1 MSSSVVS
8 GSVPGRE
15 VLVAGPWFA
24 DLIFR
29 GLSRPILPGT
39 EVFAEEFSLVPGGG
53 FTVAMALHRLG
64 RDVVWS
70 ADFGND
76 LFSQHVLS
84 VARVEGLDEVSFRHH
99 QIPMRGLTVVF
110 SYPNDRAMA
119 TYRDRISPESLK
131 TLVNEHRPKMLVLP
145 ALQYD
150 RATWAALCF
159 AHELGTQVF
168 MDCQDMPG
176 SLDDPMVRDTLK
188 QVDFFA
194 PNISEALRLTG
205 TTTVEDAVAALAD
218 LVDTVIIKRGST
230 GATAVQHGQRYD
242 IASIPLAAVD
252 TTGAG
257 DCFNAGFIHAQLT
270 GHHFPDCLAIAV
282 ACGAAAI
289 TDVGCHAAPDLVQLQ
304 QLLPRVPAPVA
315 ELS

>member
-1 MSSSVVS
+1 MVI
-8 GSVPGRE
+8 GSVKGHN

-29 GLSRPILPGT
+29 GLSRPISPGT
-39 EVFAEEFSLVPGGG
+39 EIFAEEFGLVPGGA
-53 FTVAMALHRLG
+53 FTIAMALHRLG

-70 ADFGND
+70 TDFGND

-84 VARVEGLDEVSFRHH
+84 VARVEGLNEVGFRHH
-99 QIPMRGLTVVF
+99 DTPLHSLTVVL
-110 SYPNDRAMA
+110 SYPSDRAMT
-119 TYRDRISPESLK
+119 TYQDRIRPEPLERLLK
-131 TLVNEHRPKMLVLP
+131 EHQPKMLVLP
-145 ALQYD
+145 LLQYD
-150 RATWAALCF
+150 RATWSALCF
-159 AHELGTQVF
+159 AHELGAQVF
-168 MDCQDMPG
+168 MDCQDIPG
-176 SLDDPMVRDTLK
+176 SLENPMLRDTLK

-194 PNISEALRLTG
+194 PNASEALRLTG
-205 TTTVEDAVAALAD
+205 TATIEEAVDALAE
-218 LVDTVIIKRGST
+218 LVNTVIIKRGSA

-270 GHHFPDCLAIAV
+270 GHPFPDCLTIAV

-289 TDVGCHAAPDLVQLQ
+289 TDLGCRAAPRLAELQ
-304 QLLPRVPAPVA
+304 QWLARVPAPIV

>member
-1 MSSSVVS
+1 MVS
-8 GSVPGRE
+8 GLVTGHE

-29 GLSRPILPGT
+29 GLSQPILPGT
-39 EVFAEEFSLVPGGG
+39 EVFAEEFGLLPGGA
-53 FTVAMALHRLG
+53 FTVAMALQRLG

-70 ADFGND
+70 TDFGND

-84 VARVEGLDEVSFRHH
+84 VARVDGLNEIGFRHH
-99 QIPMRGLTVVF
+99 GIPLHNLTVVF
-110 SYPNDRAMA
+110 SYSGDRAMT
-119 TYRDRISPESLK
+119 TYQDRISPEPLETLLK
-131 TLVNEHRPKMLVLP
+131 EHKPKMLVLP
-145 ALQYD
+145 SLQYD
-150 RATWAALCF
+150 RATWAALCM

-176 SLDDPMVRDTLK
+176 SLENPMLRDTLE

-194 PNISEALRLTG
+194 PNTSEALRLTG
-205 TTTVEDAVAALAD
+205 TTTIEEAVDVLAD
-218 LVDTVIIKRGST
+218 LVDTVIIKRGSAGT
-230 GATAVQHGQRYD
+230 TAVQHGHRYD

-270 GHHFPDCLAIAV
+270 GHELPDCLAIAV

-289 TDVGCHAAPDLVQLQ
+289 TDLGCRAAPRLVELQ
-304 QLLPRVPAPVA
+304 EWLSRVPAPIA

>member
-1 MSSSVVS
+1 MVS
-8 GSVPGRE
+8 GSVTGQE
-15 VLVAGPWFA
+15 VLVAGPWFT

-29 GLSRPILPGT
+29 GLSRPVLPGT
-39 EVFAEEFSLVPGGG
+39 EVFAEELSLVPGGA

-84 VARVEGLDEVSFRHH
+84 VARLEGLNEISFRHH
-99 QIPMRGLTVVF
+99 QIPLRSLTVVF

-119 TYRDRISPESLK
+119 TYQDRISPAPLETLLK
-131 TLVNEHRPKMLVLP
+131 EHQPKMLVLP

-176 SLDDPMVRDTLK
+176 SLDDPMVRDTLE

-205 TTTVEDAVAALAD
+205 TTTVEEAVAALAD
-218 LVDTVIIKRGST
+218 LVDTVIIKRGSA
-230 GATAVQHGQRYD
+230 GAAAVEHGQRYD
-242 IASIPLAAVD
+242 IASVVSLRFLGSWVGFVDAESDACAAGV
-252 TTGAG
+252 
-257 DCFNAGFIHAQLT
+257 
-270 GHHFPDCLAIAV
+270 V
-282 ACGAAAI
+282 
-289 TDVGCHAAPDLVQLQ
+289 
-304 QLLPRVPAPVA
+304 
-315 ELS
+315 